1 MIRTVI
7 CMVLML
13 VTAGAAG
20 GRTGLQSERMCKKAN
35 AEYYSEHYPEALN
48 LYIDA
53 LACATK
59 EGNDSIVIACTG
71 YIGNIYD
78 AFGDYNTCH
87 YYYLKGYEA
96 ARRVGKL
103 MLQADF
109 LSNLVTCCS
118 RMGRVE
124 EAKHYYR
131 IFQSLPQ
138 SAHDKENL
146 YFGIYA
152 RARILTAEHR
162 YDDAVRVHREAL
174 RFAETN
180 GLKPICRLFQLS
192 EIGNLYV
199 RTGRAREAA
208 AMGDSCAAMA
218 KTVGSLELLV
228 NAYKMLA
235 DAYAQLQQTGRARHY
250 REMYFDLNDS
260 VYNIHKFYKARYK
273 LSEYEGREH
282 RQQVSQLNERI
293 SMQTWI
299 IVLAAVIL
307 GLVLVFSYI
316 IYRKNLHLSQTQ
328 RLLIAKNNDLEERDS
343 QNRTLLK
350 QYLEQRDKNRV
361 RATVAKERIRAD
373 STADA
378 AEAQDSGNDDRHDE
392 DAERLLL
399 SHINDVMG
407 NMAVIS
413 SPDFSLQTLADMV
426 GSNTSYV
433 SRVINNSYHKNFKTL
448 LNETRI
454 REACHKLTDR
464 QQYEGYTMQ
473 VIYEAVGYRNASS
486 FIRAFRK
493 VYNMTPSEFQRLAA
507 EGEAAGEGAAGDDAT
522 A

>member
-1 MIRTVI
+1 MIRLVI
-7 CMVLML
+7 CMVFML
-13 VTAGAAG
+13 VSAGFAS
-20 GRTGLQSERMCKKAN
+20 GRSCTQAEKLHKKAN
-35 AEYYSEHYPEALN
+35 AEYYSEHYPEALD

-53 LACATK
+53 LECAAK
-59 EGNDSIVIACTG
+59 EGNDSILISCTG

-78 AFGDYNTCH
+78 AFGDNNTCL
-87 YYYLKGYEA
+87 YYYMKGYDA
-96 ARRVGKL
+96 AKRVGNIV
-103 MLQADF
+103 LQADF
-109 LSNLVTCCS
+109 LSNIVTCYS
-118 RMGRVE
+118 RMGKVD
-124 EAKHYYR
+124 EAKRYYR
-131 IFQSLPQ
+131 MFKALPK
-138 SAHDKENL
+138 SAHGKENL

-152 RARILTAEHR
+152 RARILTAERR

-174 RFAETN
+174 RFAEAN
-180 GLKPICRLFQLS
+180 SLKPIYQLFQLS

-199 RTGRAREAA
+199 RMGRAREAV

-218 KTVGSLELLV
+218 EAIGSTELLV

-235 DAYAQLQQTGRARHY
+235 DAYAQLQHTAKARHY

-260 VYNIHKFYKARYK
+260 VYNIRKFYKARYK

-299 IVLAAVIL
+299 IVMAVVIL
-307 GLVLVFSYI
+307 ALVLVFSYI
-316 IYRKNLHLSQTQ
+316 IYNKNRHLSQTQ
-328 RLLIAKNNDLEERDS
+328 RLLIAKNNDLEERDG

-350 QYLEQRDKNRV
+350 QYLEQLDKNR
-361 RATVAKERIRAD
+361 IRAAAVEIPA
-373 STADA
+373 TADSGTDA
-378 AEAQDSGNDDRHDE
+378 AADECENGYSQDD
-392 DAERLLL
+392 DAEKQLL
-399 SHINDVMG
+399 SHINDVMS
-407 NMAVIS
+407 NMEAIS

-454 REACHKLTDR
+454 REACHKLADR

-486 FIRAFRK
+486 FIRAFKK
-493 VYNMTPSEFQRLAA
+493 VYNMTPSEFQKL
-507 EGEAAGEGAAGDDAT
+507 AAGDEGRA
-522 A
+522 

>member
-1 MIRTVI
+1 MIRLVI
-7 CMVLML
+7 CMVLMF
-13 VTAGAAG
+13 VSAGFAS
-20 GRTGLQSERMCKKAN
+20 GRSCTQAEKLHKKAN
-35 AEYYSEHYPEALN
+35 AEYYSEHYPEALD

-53 LACATK
+53 LECAAM
-59 EGNDSIVIACTG
+59 EGNDSIIISCTG

-78 AFGDYNTCH
+78 TFGDNNTCL
-87 YYYLKGYEA
+87 YYYMKGYDA
-96 ARRVGKL
+96 AQRVGNIV
-103 MLQADF
+103 LQADF
-109 LSNLVTCCS
+109 LSNIVTCYS
-118 RMGRVE
+118 RMGKVD

-131 IFQSLPQ
+131 MFKALPK
-138 SAHDKENL
+138 SAHDKDNL

-152 RARILTAEHR
+152 RARILTAERR

-174 RFAETN
+174 RFAEAN
-180 GLKPICRLFQLS
+180 SLKPICQLFQLS

-199 RTGRAREAA
+199 RMGRAHEAV
-208 AMGDSCAAMA
+208 AMGDSCVAMA
-218 KTVGSLELLV
+218 ETIGSTELLV

-235 DAYAQLQQTGRARHY
+235 DAYAQLQHTAKARHY

-260 VYNIHKFYKARYK
+260 VYNIRKFYKARYK

-299 IVLAAVIL
+299 IVMAVVIL

-316 IYRKNLHLSQTQ
+316 IYNKNRHLSQTQ
-328 RLLIAKNNDLEERDS
+328 RLLIAKNNDLEERDG

-350 QYLEQRDKNRV
+350 QYLEQLEKN
-361 RATVAKERIRAD
+361 RIRAAAVEISAIAD
-373 STADA
+373 GGTDATAD
-378 AEAQDSGNDDRHDE
+378 ECENGYSQDD
-392 DAERLLL
+392 DAEKQLL
-399 SHINDVMG
+399 SHINDVMS
-407 NMAVIS
+407 NMEAIS

-454 REACHKLTDR
+454 REACHKLADR

-486 FIRAFRK
+486 FIRAFKK
-493 VYNMTPSEFQRLAA
+493 VYNMTPSEFQKLAA
-507 EGEAAGEGAAGDDAT
+507 EGKENI
-522 A
+522 

>member
-1 MIRTVI
+1 MIRLVI
-7 CMVLML
+7 CMVFML
-13 VTAGAAG
+13 VSAGFAS
-20 GRTGLQSERMCKKAN
+20 GRSCTQAEKLHKKAN
-35 AEYYSEHYPEALN
+35 AEYYSEHYPEALD

-53 LACATK
+53 LECAAK
-59 EGNDSIVIACTG
+59 EGNDSILISCTG

-78 AFGDYNTCH
+78 AFGDNNTCL
-87 YYYLKGYEA
+87 YYYMKGYDA
-96 ARRVGKL
+96 AQRVGNIV
-103 MLQADF
+103 LQADF
-109 LSNLVTCCS
+109 LSNIVTCYS
-118 RMGRVE
+118 RMGKVD
-124 EAKHYYR
+124 EAKRYYR
-131 IFQSLPQ
+131 MFKALPK
-138 SAHDKENL
+138 SAHGKENL

-152 RARILTAEHR
+152 RARILTAERR

-174 RFAETN
+174 RFAEAN
-180 GLKPICRLFQLS
+180 SLKPIYQLFQLS

-199 RTGRAREAA
+199 RMGRAREAV

-218 KTVGSLELLV
+218 ETIGSTELLV

-235 DAYAQLQQTGRARHY
+235 DAYTQLQQTAKARHY

-260 VYNIHKFYKARYK
+260 VYNIRKFYKARYK

-293 SMQTWI
+293 SMQAWI
-299 IVLAAVIL
+299 IVMAVVIL
-307 GLVLVFSYI
+307 ALVLVFSYI
-316 IYRKNLHLSQTQ
+316 IYNKNCHLSQTQ
-328 RLLIAKNNDLEERDS
+328 RLLIAKNNDLEERDA

-350 QYLEQRDKNRV
+350 QYLEQLDKNR
-361 RATVAKERIRAD
+361 IRAAAVEI
-373 STADA
+373 SATADGGTDA
-378 AEAQDSGNDDRHDE
+378 AADECENGYSRDD
-392 DAERLLL
+392 DAEKQLL
-399 SHINDVMG
+399 SHINDVMSD
-407 NMAVIS
+407 MEAIS

-454 REACHKLTDR
+454 REACHKLADR

-493 VYNMTPSEFQRLAA
+493 VYNMTPSEFQKLAA
-507 EGEAAGEGAAGDDAT
+507 EDRENI
-522 A
+522 

>member
-1 MIRTVI
+1 MIRLVI
-7 CMVLML
+7 CMVFML
-13 VTAGAAG
+13 VSAGIASGKDFTKAEK
-20 GRTGLQSERMCKKAN
+20 LHQKAN
-35 AEYYSEHYPEALN
+35 AEYYSEHYPEALD

-53 LACATK
+53 LECAAK
-59 EGNDSIVIACTG
+59 EGNDSILISCTG

-78 AFGDYNTCH
+78 AFGDNNTCL
-87 YYYLKGYEA
+87 YYYMKGYDA
-96 ARRVGKL
+96 AKRTGNI

-109 LSNLVTCCS
+109 LSNIVTCYS
-118 RMGRVE
+118 RMGKVE
-124 EAKHYYR
+124 EAKRYYR
-131 IFQSLPQ
+131 MFKALPQ
-138 SAHDKENL
+138 NAHDRENQ
-146 YFGIYA
+146 YFGIYV
-152 RARILTAEHR
+152 RARILTAERR
-162 YDDAVRVHREAL
+162 YDDAVKVHREAL

-180 GLKPICRLFQLS
+180 GLRPICRLFQLS

-199 RTGRAREAA
+199 RTGRAQEAV

-218 KTVGSLELLV
+218 ETIGSTELLV

-235 DAYAQLQQTGRARHY
+235 DAYTQLQQTAKARQY

-260 VYNIHKFYKARYK
+260 VYNIKKFYKARYK

-299 IVLAAVIL
+299 IVMAVVIL
-307 GLVLVFSYI
+307 VLVLVFSYI
-316 IYRKNLHLSQTQ
+316 IYNKNRHLSQTQ
-328 RLLIAKNNDLEERDS
+328 RLLIAKNNDLEERDG

-350 QYLEQRDKNRV
+350 QYLEQLDKNRT
-361 RATVAKERIRAD
+361 RTATEED
-373 STADA
+373 SVTADCGTDTA
-378 AEAQDSGNDDRHDE
+378 DTHECDSRDSCDDDME
-392 DAERLLL
+392 KQLL
-399 SHINDVMG
+399 SQINDVMG
-407 NMAVIS
+407 NMEAIS

-454 REACHKLTDR
+454 REACHKLADR

-486 FIRAFRK
+486 FIRAFKK
-493 VYNMTPSEFQRLAA
+493 VYNMTPSEFQKLAA
-507 EGEAAGEGAAGDDAT
+507 EGKENI
-522 A
+522 